1 MWNRSADV
9 ATLKIA
15 IQVVWTISV
24 VGAAT
29 FFSAPYGWQQHGF
42 VGALALGSVGFAL
55 SAVRRKPGLGA
66 AIVALSTRYV
76 DG

>member
-1 MWNRSADV
+1 V

-29 FFSAPYGWQQHGF
+29 FSVLLMAGSSTDL
-42 VGALALGSVGFAL
+42 LALS
-55 SAVRRKPGLGA
+55 P
-66 AIVALSTRYV
+66 
-76 DG
+76 

>member
-1 MWNRSADV
+1 M

-55 SAVRRKPGLGA
+55 SAVVA
-66 AIVALSTRYV
+66 ASPALVLQLLR
-76 DG
+76 